1 MMMQPMA
8 QSQIAQITP
17 ESTGFL
23 KMTVG
28 LLDSNGPQSKT
39 GKMNLISSESKYV
52 KTGTIAYVRVL
63 MDLFTD
69 FLLPSWV

>member
-1 MMMQPMA
+1 
-8 QSQIAQITP
+8 
-17 ESTGFL
+17 
-23 KMTVG
+23 MTVG
-28 LLDSNGPQSKT
+28 LLDSNGPQSNT